1 MANRSASNAD
11 PNDPTSPTAT
21 SSYSTASK
29 DVYRRHGVT
38 SPPLDPKLPTSI
50 PPVSSLSPSLLP
62 TSPNLRP
69 SERHLRSPQQGN
81 LAIRSGS
88 RLQSQYRP
96 KPQPSG
102 SAQVDLSFRALVA
115 RHQYLLTTMAILA
128 VLCTIYLYFA
138 ISMDDGESS
147 KCGGLRG
154 KALADC
160 RLMLQVHRKA
170 ADVDSGEDGR
180 GRVGRAGGGNG
191 GAEGRGHKDSKT
203 SYSDADGDGDADAD
217 ADGGRGGD
225 GGSSGGGRKEKV
237 VYEVGE

>member
-1 MANRSASNAD
+1 MATRSASNAPTD

-29 DVYRRHGVT
+29 DIYRRHGLT
-38 SPPLDPKLPTSI
+38 SPPSEPKVPASF
-50 PPVSSLSPSLLP
+50 PPGTSLSPSLLP
-62 TSPNLRP
+62 NSPNLLP
-69 SERHLRSPQQGN
+69 SERLRSPQQTSV
-81 LAIRSGS
+81 ATRTGS

-96 KPQPSG
+96 RQPSG
-102 SAQVDLSFRALVA
+102 SAQPDLSFRALVA

-160 RLMLQVHRKA
+160 RLMLQVHRKTA
-170 ADVDSGEDGR
+170 KVDSGGIGR
-180 GRVGRAGGGNG
+180 SGGLGRDGGGKG
-191 GAEGRGHKDSKT
+191 GEVERGDRDSE
-203 SYSDADGDGDADAD
+203 DAAADDDGDVEGEGD
-217 ADGGRGGD
+217 RGGG
-225 GGSSGGGRKEKV
+225 GGSSSGGRKAKV
-237 VYEVGE
+237 VYQVEE